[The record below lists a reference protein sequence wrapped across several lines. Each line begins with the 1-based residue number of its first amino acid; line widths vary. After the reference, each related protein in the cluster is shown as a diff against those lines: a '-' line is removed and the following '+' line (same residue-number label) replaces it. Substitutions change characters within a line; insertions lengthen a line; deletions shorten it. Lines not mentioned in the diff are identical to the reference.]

1 MWWDDSNLG
10 DRGATAKQSFFM
22 KFFHGKRPDNIKV
35 NTENPVAKQRGTDLV
50 IFDVTNLELS
60 SDEKKEFS
68 LAVAKYYESNFW
80 IKFKSVSMMIW
91 ITTVLASSLKS
102 YKSYKNLK
110 DPMSHWKSQVFLFL
124 ELVDQAKD
132 VIYLYGQPHHPIIAL
147 LFSQTMILPFI
158 INVWATNVVE
168 YTYNG
173 QPRKVRELPLIF
185 GTFPTHFG
193 CERKEDGQGDIDFPE
208 RRYRASKNTKLI
220 ENILQMALILIE
232 TFSKDDTITF

>member
-1 MWWDDSNLG
+1 
-10 DRGATAKQSFFM
+10 
-22 KFFHGKRPDNIKV
+22 
-35 NTENPVAKQRGTDLV
+35 
-50 IFDVTNLELS
+50 
-60 SDEKKEFS
+60 
-68 LAVAKYYESNFW
+68 
-80 IKFKSVSMMIW
+80 
-91 ITTVLASSLKS
+91 
-102 YKSYKNLK
+102 
-110 DPMSHWKSQVFLFL
+110 MSHWKSQVFLFL

-168 YTYNG
+168 YTRVDYKGNVV
-173 QPRKVRELPLIF
+173 PDKVGELDLIF
-185 GTFPTHFG
+185 RTFPTHFG

-232 TFSKDDTITF
+232 TFNKDDTITF